1 MSDQELSPRKQQILY
16 NAIEDYIESASP
28 ITSGAMVSK
37 TDAQLSSA
45 TLRNELSALEQM
57 GFLKQLHTSGGRVPT
72 TKGYRYFVNALQ
84 NNCRVDL
91 EGLVKIKNIFEQRT
105 MNLSELL
112 KVVADKIS
120 EVTNYPTIVSF
131 GGVDKLEILNIKIIP
146 LMTCQALMLIET
158 PHGLLNN
165 TLDTEEVI
173 DEQSC
178 VDAGR
183 VLTNK
188 FKGLTIGQMAEN
200 IRVGHEQILE
210 ELNEY
215 AIFFEMVLNSLVD
228 LTKRY
233 SQTSSIYSKG
243 ATKLLKN
250 PEYDNVEKAK
260 DVLELLEDKE
270 KLKDIIDGG
279 EVSNGVDIEF
289 QIGDELRNEKLVDC
303 TVAKAHCKVNGENI
317 ANVGIIGPKRM
328 DYAKISS
335 ALKFIV
341 DEFNKAD
348 LIENK
353 PAGNNNK

>member
-1 MSDQELSPRKQQILY
+1 MSDQDLSPRKQQILY
-16 NAIEDYIESASP
+16 QAVEDYIESASP
-28 ITSGAMVSK
+28 ITSGAMVNK
-37 TDAQLSSA
+37 TDSQLSSA

-57 GFLKQLHTSGGRVPT
+57 GYLKQLHTSSGRVPT
-72 TKGYRYFVNALQ
+72 TKGYRFFVNALQ
-84 NNCRVDL
+84 NNCNIDL
-91 EGLVKIKNIFEQRT
+91 EGLVKIKSVFERRT

-120 EVTNYPTIVSF
+120 EVTDYPTVVSF

-146 LMTCQALMLIET
+146 LMTCQALMLIQT
-158 PHGLLNN
+158 PQGLLNN
-165 TLDTEEVI
+165 TLETEQVI

-178 VDAGR
+178 IDASK

-188 FKGLTIGQMAEN
+188 FKGMTIGSMAEN
-200 IRVGHEQILE
+200 IRIGHREILQ

-215 AIFFEMVLNSLVD
+215 AVFFEMVLNSLVD
-228 LTKRY
+228 LSKRY

-250 PEYDNVEKAK
+250 PEYDNVEKAR

-270 KLKDIIDGG
+270 KLKNIIDDDSASA
-279 EVSNGVDIEF
+279 EIEF
-289 QIGDELRNEKLVDC
+289 KIGDELCNEKLCDC
-303 TVAKAHCKVNGENI
+303 TIAKAHCKVNGENI
-317 ANVGIIGPKRM
+317 ASVGIIGPKRM

-348 LIENK
+348 LIESSPPNDK
-353 PAGNNNK
+353 DK